1 MSKTHTLKHWNTPAV
16 KLIFTYP
23 QSAEMPT
30 FYSGNCS
37 GFAETS
43 SCQTKASEHAT
54 CSSNIQLVQKA
65 VQLGH
70 RTPDEIATVS
80 ESLSG

>member
-1 MSKTHTLKHWNTPAV
+1 MSNTHWNTETLQLSNSSLHIHEV
-16 KLIFTYP
+16 QKCQHFILVTVLDL
-23 QSAEMPT
+23 E
-30 FYSGNCS
+30 
-37 GFAETS
+37 ETS

-65 VQLGH
+65 FQLGQ